1 MNFKFT
7 KSRRQIEVPLDLVS
21 FLFISPF
28 FFPPQEKIMTFLRLV
43 GLSFGS
49 SFNQI
54 FSMDDRGAETLLEH
68 DVLFRSLVK
77 KIYTL

>member
-1 MNFKFT
+1 M
-7 KSRRQIEVPLDLVS
+7 PLDLVS
-21 FLFISPF
+21 FLFISPS
-28 FFPPQEKIMTFLRLV
+28 PPQEKIMTFLRLV

-54 FSMDDRGAETLLEH
+54 FSMDDRGAGTLLEH